1 MAQDLFVK
9 AQFTYF
15 QNEEVT
21 CWPSSNKLELRMQ
34 MVCQVGSAVLCFKR
48 TKREI
53 ASGREVFVGFWGFY
67 PSNLIKLGLQQ
78 SRRSS
83 FDKNL

>member
-34 MVCQVGSAVLCFKR
+34 MVCQVGSAVVFQKNKKR
-48 TKREI
+48 NSKWPRSI
-53 ASGREVFVGFWGFY
+53 CGV
-67 PSNLIKLGLQQ
+67 LGLLSFKSDQT
-78 SRRSS
+78 RSATI
-83 FDKNL
+83 KKVLI